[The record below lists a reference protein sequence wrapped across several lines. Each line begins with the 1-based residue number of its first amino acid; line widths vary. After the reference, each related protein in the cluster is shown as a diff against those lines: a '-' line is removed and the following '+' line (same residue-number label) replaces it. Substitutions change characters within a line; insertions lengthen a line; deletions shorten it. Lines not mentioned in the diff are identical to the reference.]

1 MNQPAMT
8 RAATRAAVLVPLCVI
23 DGEDHVVFILR
34 SADAPVH
41 PGDIAFPGGRY
52 HAARDE
58 SLLAT
63 ALREA
68 EEEIGLRAGAVELLH
83 ALPEVRTLTS
93 NFLVA
98 PFVGRIPERYPF
110 APDPR
115 EVAAVLTIPLAQ
127 LRLPN
132 ATQLVRR
139 HTTAGTEIDVRAF
152 VVGAHVIWGAT
163 YRITVE
169 LLRVLAESGFRRS

>member
-1 MNQPAMT
+1 MNQHAV
-8 RAATRAAVLVPLCVI
+8 TRAAVLVPLCGI
-23 DGEDHVVFILR
+23 DGEDHVVFIRR

-41 PGDIAFPGGRY
+41 PGDIAFPGGRH

-68 EEEIGLRAGAVELLH
+68 EEEIGLRAADVELLR

-93 NFLVA
+93 NFLIT
-98 PFVGRIPERYPF
+98 PFVGRIPERFPF

-115 EVAAVLTIPLAQ
+115 EVAAVLTIPLTQ
-127 LRLPN
+127 LRRPN

-139 HTTAGTEIDVRAF
+139 RTTAGTEVNVRAF
-152 VVGAHVIWGAT
+152 VIGTLVIWGAT
-163 YRITVE
+163 YRITAE
-169 LLRVLAESGFRRS
+169 LLRALAESGLRHS